1 MSDGIQLR
9 RPNGAAS
16 PVISEE
22 SPLLLNST
30 SRENIFDDDD
40 KKHVPKADERLVSL
54 DFFRG
59 LTIWF
64 MMLVNNSG
72 GSYDILEHAPWN
84 GLTIADFVMP
94 FFLFIVGVSI
104 ALVLH
109 KQRKEARW
117 EVWKKVAI
125 RTIKLFLLGLMLQ
138 GGGFPSY
145 DLATLRIMG
154 ILQRIAFGYFFVSTI
169 AIFLPRRNFQNEN
182 LIVLGRYMFHFLVAL
197 AVLTVYLLV
206 LFVVPVPGCDGRG
219 HLDPVCNS
227 EGYID
232 SLILGESHLYS
243 HPTCL
248 DWDPPC
254 KHFDPEGLVS
264 TFASSLSVFI
274 GLYYG
279 YTIIHK
285 KSHLKRIK
293 HWLIP
298 AVAFMA
304 MGLTLHFTG
313 AIPLNK
319 NLYSLSYIFVTA
331 GSAGILLSASYA
343 VIDVLKWR
351 VIFWPWI
358 WEGMNSIILFVA
370 DELVTPIL
378 GGREGDALIYWKEPE
393 TNLGTWIY
401 KTIFLAKATDDPQT
415 HVVPNFFW
423 GFTHACL
430 FIIVAFIL
438 FKAKI
443 FVRL

>member
-1 MSDGIQLR
+1 MDGIQLR

-72 GSYDILEHAPWN
+72 GSYAILEHAPWD

-109 KQRKEARW
+109 KQRKEARFQ
-117 EVWKKVAI
+117 VWKKVAV

-145 DLATLRIMG
+145 DLASLRIMG

-206 LFVVPVPGCDGRG
+206 LFLVQVPGCEGRG
-219 HLDPVCNS
+219 HLDAVCNA

-264 TFASSLSVFI
+264 TWASSLSVFI

-285 KSHLKRIK
+285 KSHVKRIK

-298 AVAFMA
+298 ALAFMGI
-304 MGLTLHFTG
+304 GLTLHFTG

-319 NLYSLSYIFVTA
+319 NLYSLSYIMVTA
-331 GSAGILLSASYA
+331 GSAGILLSASY
-343 VIDVLKWR
+343 VMIDVLKWR

-378 GGREGDALIYWKEPE
+378 GGRDGDALFYWKEST
-393 TNLGTWIY
+393 TNLGSWIY
-401 KTIFLAKATDDPQT
+401 KTIFLANAKEDDPAT
-415 HVVPNFFW
+415 YVVPNFFW

-430 FIIVAFIL
+430 FIIVAFFL
-438 FKAKI
+438 FTANF